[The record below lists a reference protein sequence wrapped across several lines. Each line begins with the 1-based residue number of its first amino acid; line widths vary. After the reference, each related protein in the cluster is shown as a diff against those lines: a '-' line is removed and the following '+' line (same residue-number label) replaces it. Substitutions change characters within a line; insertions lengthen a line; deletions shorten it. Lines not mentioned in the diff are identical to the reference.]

1 MVESHVAPTG
11 EQYQIEAAGYA
22 ATITESGATLRL
34 LTKDGRNVVDG
45 FPEDEIPGA
54 CRGQLLMPWP
64 NRIRDGLYTF
74 EGEEHQLGLSEPH
87 THNAIHGLVRWA
99 TWHVVEHTASR
110 IELGLRLMAQT
121 GYPWTLELGVVYEL
135 GEDGLTVTQRATNV
149 ATTNAPFATGA
160 HPYFTLDTGG
170 TIDAWT
176 LDSSAATR
184 VLSDERLL
192 PTGTEPVDGT
202 IYDFRGGKSL
212 DGVDMDTCF
221 ADLAFGAD
229 GISTV
234 TLSTTTASGEER
246 AVQMWQDAHHPWLMV
261 YTANNRNPART
272 AIAIEPM
279 TASVDAFNSGE
290 GLIVL
295 APGETFSGVWG
306 IRAR

>member
-1 MVESHVAPTG
+1 MVAPTG
-11 EQYQIEAAGYA
+11 EQYEIKAAGYA

-45 FPEDEIPGA
+45 FPEEEIPGA

-64 NRIRDGLYTF
+64 NRIRDGRYTF
-74 EGEEHQLGLSEPH
+74 EGQEHQLGLTEPH

-99 TWHVVEHTASR
+99 TWHVVEHTEAR
-110 IELGLRLMAQT
+110 IELGLRLMAQN

-135 GEDGLTVTQRATNV
+135 GEDGLKVTQKATNH
-149 ATTNAPFATGA
+149 AATNAPFATGA

-176 LDSSAATR
+176 LDSPAATR
-184 VLSDERLL
+184 VLADDRLL
-192 PTGTEPVDGT
+192 PTGTESVEGT
-202 IYDFRGGKSL
+202 VYDFRGGKSL
-212 DGVDMDTCF
+212 DGIGMDTCF
-221 ADLAFGAD
+221 ADLEFDAD
-229 GISTV
+229 GIATV
-234 TLSTTTASGEER
+234 TLSTVTAEGEER
-246 AVQMWQDAHHPWLMV
+246 AVDLWQDSQHRWLMV
-261 YTANNRNPART
+261 YTADNRNPART